1 MSLSR
6 RSLSMLP
13 AIRRARTAPRKLT
26 STIRALEPWKYP
38 KSLHQGKNEKN
49 GIAEAIPF
57 LSCPTMFSYR
67 EAPFRVWCFLLNC
80 GDRIWRSPHGLAH
93 GDPNFPASAW
103 DIFTQQKKTPE
114 KVSFLLN
121 CGDRIWTC
129 DLRVM
134 SPTSYRTAL
143 LRGSIKNGRRRI
155 RTFEAIA
162 TDLQSAP
169 FGHSGIHPCSV
180 VIFRL

>member
-57 LSCPTMFSYR
+57 SL
-67 EAPFRVWCFLLNC
+67 APRCFLIGRHLPASPFFYATKQPGGNKTHRPPDTAARLRPTKQPVYFTTEQPG
-80 GDRIWRSPHGLAH
+80 GDTWGIGLYGLCLLKDFTSFLFIVTSINTVSLCLAASSCGLAL
-93 GDPNFPASAW
+93 PAFQGKYDFTILSF
-103 DIFTQQKKTPE
+103 IFEMNDEDKDDQ
-114 KVSFLLN
+114 L
-121 CGDRIWTC
+121 
-129 DLRVM
+129 
-134 SPTSYRTAL
+134 
-143 LRGSIKNGRRRI
+143 
-155 RTFEAIA
+155 
-162 TDLQSAP
+162 
-169 FGHSGIHPCSV
+169 
-180 VIFRL
+180 